1 MDRVRMPQGRQ
12 FAVTWSIP
20 DDYGGMTA
28 AMLQR
33 SSAFSRLGGTPVDV
47 LTFDARPDT
56 ADLEQ
61 RLRERGVLDPGVRLV
76 NLYDWLRRRPLP
88 GGALKAERDVF
99 TPLAEADATATRRR
113 GDTVTSRVR
122 SDDHGR
128 TLQVDHYR
136 DDGTL
141 VLSDRRDTRRRGV
154 IGGRS
159 IVLCDPHG
167 RPVRSWA
174 RIWPLYTAWLDALT
188 DRRQSFMIVDSKTIA
203 RFMVGY
209 RRSHVIT
216 AHVVHASHRSGAG
229 DAHPVRASRRDVFEH
244 LDGFDLVAVLTRG
257 QAADIEQD
265 VGATPNLVVIPN
277 SRPAAGVSAGRVR
290 NRGGSPHP
298 GDPRDPD
305 RGVVLATL
313 TPRKRVS
320 HAIDAVQRARGIGS
334 EAGAGGAAA
343 GLRLDVYGDGE
354 SHAALERRIRDDP
367 AVRLHGFDPD
377 ARREFA
383 TASFLLLTS
392 RSEGSPLVLVE
403 AMAAGCLPIAYDIR
417 YGPSDL
423 IRNGRN
429 GYLVPAGD
437 VDALAAAM
445 GRLRELPSRRVEAM
459 RCAAMRSARR
469 FDEARVTQI
478 WARELHRSAVRRRLR
493 RSPKLR
499 HVRELTARSRVA
511 ASVRTV
517 VVNVVTAFGSGR
529 GSRGRE
535 KTGTSRG

>member
-1 MDRVRMPQGRQ
+1 MKMDRVRMPQGRQ

-33 SSAFSRLGGTPVDV
+33 SSAFSRLTGTPVDV

-56 ADLEQ
+56 RELE
-61 RLRERGVLDPGVRLV
+61 RELRERGVLDDGVHVV
-76 NLYDWLRRRPLP
+76 NLYDWLRGHPLP
-88 GGALKAERDVF
+88 GGALRAERDVF
-99 TPLAEADATATRRR
+99 TPLGDDDTTATRGR
-113 GDTVTSRVR
+113 GDAVSSRVR
-122 SDDHGR
+122 SDADGR
-128 TLQVDHYR
+128 ILQVDHYR

-154 IGGRS
+154 VGGRS
-159 IVLCDPHG
+159 VVLCDAEG

-174 RIWPLYTAWLDALT
+174 RIWPLYSAWLDALT
-188 DRRQSFMIVDSKTIA
+188 AGRPSFMIIDSKTIA
-203 RFMVGY
+203 PFMVGY
-209 RRSHVIT
+209 HRRHVIT

-229 DAHPVRASRRDVFEH
+229 DDHPIRASRRAVFEQ
-244 LDGFDLVAVLTRG
+244 LDGFDLVAVLTRT

-265 VGATPNLVVIPN
+265 VGPTPNLVVIPN
-277 SRPAAGVSAGRVR
+277 SRPGAPAGAADRVRRRAGVR
-290 NRGGSPHP
+290 

-320 HAIDAVQRARGIGS
+320 HAIDAMQRARS
-334 EAGAGGAAA
+334 AAA
-343 GLRLDVYGDGE
+343 SGAPTSALRLDVYGDGE
-354 SHAALERRIRDDP
+354 SRAALERRVANDP

-377 ARREFA
+377 ARRELA

-403 AMAAGCLPIAYDIR
+403 AMAAGCLPIAYDVR

-429 GYLVPAGD
+429 GYLVRAGD
-437 VDALAAAM
+437 VDALAAAIV
-445 GRLRELPSRRVEAM
+445 RLRRLPAARVESMRRDAM
-459 RCAAMRSARR
+459 KSASR
-469 FDEARVTQI
+469 FDEERVTRL
-478 WARELHRSAVRRRLR
+478 WARELNRAAVRRRLR
-493 RSPKLR
+493 GSPRFRRIRDLAARLPLAGPARTATVNLVAWFATGRPPNGRTKPRLR
-499 HVRELTARSRVA
+499 
-511 ASVRTV
+511 
-517 VVNVVTAFGSGR
+517 G
-529 GSRGRE
+529 
-535 KTGTSRG
+535 

>member
-1 MDRVRMPQGRQ
+1 MPQGRQ

-47 LTFDARPDT
+47 LTFDARSDT
-56 ADLEQ
+56 ADLEK
-61 RLRERGVLDPGVRLV
+61 RLRERGVLHHGVRLV
-76 NLYDWLRRRPLP
+76 NLYDWLRRHPLP
-88 GGALKAERDVF
+88 GGALRSERDVF

-122 SDDHGR
+122 SDEHGR

-154 IGGRS
+154 VGGRS
-159 IVLCDPHG
+159 IVLCDPEG
-167 RPVRSWA
+167 LPVRSWA
-174 RIWPLYTAWLDALT
+174 RIWPLYTAWLDALSA
-188 DRRQSFMIVDSKTIA
+188 RRPSFMIVDSKTIA

-209 RRSHVIT
+209 RRPHVIT

-229 DAHPVRASRRDVFEH
+229 EAHPVRASRRDVLER
-244 LDGFDLVAVLTRG
+244 LDGFDLVAVLTRR
-257 QAADIEQD
+257 QAADIDHD
-265 VGATPNLVVIPN
+265 VGRTPNLVVIPN
-277 SRPAAGVSAGRVR
+277 SRPGSGASAGGMRGDHR
-290 NRGGSPHP
+290 NLGGS
-298 GDPRDPD
+298 GGARDPD
-305 RGVVLATL
+305 RGVVLANL

-320 HAIDAVQRARGIGS
+320 HAIDAVQRARG
-334 EAGAGGAAA
+334 AGRSATR
-343 GLRLDVYGDGE
+343 LRLDVYGDGE
-354 SHAALERRIRDDP
+354 SRAALERRIGRDT
-367 AVRLHGFDPD
+367 AVRLLGFDPD
-377 ARREFA
+377 ARRELA

-403 AMAAGCLPIAYDIR
+403 AMAAGCLPIAYDVR

-437 VDALAAAM
+437 VDALAAAIV
-445 GRLRELPSRRVEAM
+445 RLRELPVHRVEAM
-459 RCAAMRSARR
+459 RREAMRSARR

-478 WARELHRSAVRRRLR
+478 WARELHRAAVRRRLR
-493 RSPKLR
+493 RSPRLR
-499 HVRELTARSRVA
+499 RVRELTARTRVP
-511 ASVRTV
+511 ASARAV
-517 VVNVVTAFGSGR
+517 VVNLATAFGAGR
-529 GSRGRE
+529 RSRGRE
-535 KTGTSRG
+535 KTGASRG